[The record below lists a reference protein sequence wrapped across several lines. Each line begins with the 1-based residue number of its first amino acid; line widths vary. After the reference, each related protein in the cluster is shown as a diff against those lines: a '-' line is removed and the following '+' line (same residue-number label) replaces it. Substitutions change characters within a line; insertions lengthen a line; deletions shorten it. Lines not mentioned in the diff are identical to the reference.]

1 MLETEPPTYIC
12 GVQGA
17 SRDIYNLHSSIL
29 KEIHIPKMVIPTG
42 LTEDGAND
50 DSIVQNC
57 CDLNPIDILI
67 CQDRLKTGAKEHRGD
82 VLLNGCNRASGVGA
96 SLGQGG

>member
-1 MLETEPPTYIC
+1 MLETEQRTYIC

-42 LTEDGAND
+42 LTEDGAN
-50 DSIVQNC
+50 
-57 CDLNPIDILI
+57 
-67 CQDRLKTGAKEHRGD
+67 K
-82 VLLNGCNRASGVGA
+82 
-96 SLGQGG
+96 

>member
-1 MLETEPPTYIC
+1 MAGYRKLNVGETEPRTYIC

-42 LTEDGAND
+42 LTEDGAN
-50 DSIVQNC
+50 
-57 CDLNPIDILI
+57 
-67 CQDRLKTGAKEHRGD
+67 K
-82 VLLNGCNRASGVGA
+82 
-96 SLGQGG
+96 